1 MLIDKIKEDRNKFRF
16 NKDSIKENIL
26 KLIESESCKTN
37 KNPSDDEVFKILNS
51 IYQSNFETI
60 ELIKNDKSRTDETI
74 KLIVENNLIDSYFDY
89 KIETIINFINSKL
102 NELGKEVK
110 DLQKDKKSLG
120 IIMKNLKDNFGESF
134 NKLQMKQFLG
144 I

>member
-1 MLIDKIKEDRNKFRF
+1 MLIDKIKEDRNKFRL

-60 ELIKNDKSRTDETI
+60 ELIKNDKSRANEII
-74 KLIVENNLIDSYFDY
+74 KLIVENDLINSYFNY
-89 KIETIINFINSKL
+89 KIQTIINFINSKL
-102 NELGKEVK
+102 EELGKETE
-110 DLQKDKKSLG
+110 DLKKDKKSLG
-120 IIMKNLKDNFGESF
+120 VIMKNVKDNFGEKVLI
-134 NKLQMKQFLG
+134 NYK
-144 I
+144 